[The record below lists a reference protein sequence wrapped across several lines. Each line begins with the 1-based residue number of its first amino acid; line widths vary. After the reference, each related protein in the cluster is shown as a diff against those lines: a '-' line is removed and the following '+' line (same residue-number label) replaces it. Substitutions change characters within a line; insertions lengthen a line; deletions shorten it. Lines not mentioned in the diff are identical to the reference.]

1 MNCPP
6 DINPGSVSTP
16 IISLSDVSLTR
27 EERTILSDIDLTV
40 GRGDFLAITGP
51 NGGGKT
57 TLLRIM
63 LKLQRPTSGQVTYY
77 NMQGEPVRHLS
88 IGYLPQKN
96 SIDSSF
102 PISVSEVVGQGLLN
116 QPSLSGA
123 SRRARVADMLG
134 TLGLTDYADQSIG
147 RLSGGQQQRALL
159 GRALVSRPELLV
171 LDEPLSYLDKHHE
184 QLVYQLLKHLSADT
198 TIIMVSHEV
207 STLAGMASRHII
219 VDHTIEICHSKS
231 HFVHY
236 DCG

>member
-1 MNCPP
+1 MTPHP
-6 DINPGSVSTP
+6 DINLLGRPQP
-16 IISLSDVSLTR
+16 IISLSGVNLTR
-27 EERTILSDIDLTV
+27 EERNILSDIDLTV

-63 LKLQRPTSGQVTYY
+63 LKLQRPTSGQVVYY
-77 NMQGEPVRHLS
+77 NNQGEPVRHLS

-102 PISVSEVVGQGLLN
+102 PISVSEVVEQGLLN
-116 QPSLSGA
+116 QPSLPRA
-123 SRRARVADMLG
+123 NRRQRVAQMLD
-134 TLGLTDYADQSIG
+134 TLGLTGYADRGIG

-171 LDEPLSYLDKHHE
+171 LDEPLSYLDKHYE
-184 QLVYQLLKHLSADT
+184 QLVYQLLQRLSADT
-198 TIIMVSHEV
+198 TIVMVSHEV

-219 VDHTIEICHSKS
+219 VDHTIEVCHSKS

-236 DCG
+236 DCE